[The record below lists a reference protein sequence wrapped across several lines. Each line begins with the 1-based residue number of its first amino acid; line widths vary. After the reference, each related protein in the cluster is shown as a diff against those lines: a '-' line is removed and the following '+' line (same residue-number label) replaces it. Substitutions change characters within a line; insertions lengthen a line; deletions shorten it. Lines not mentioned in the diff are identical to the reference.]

1 MVSSFSLCLRS
12 PFSSRR
18 RPSLSVYKCEIRR
31 QAQTP
36 GPTKAPA
43 LRRDGSQRPLL
54 PASPM
59 GLDSREHKPHFPP
72 RANVETYPPFIDLGH
87 WERPQRLRKLM
98 GVAGGGAS
106 GRWGARGGG
115 VGCITGLGRW
125 AGSSAWRWASVS
137 RRQVPQ
143 SDDKAPK
150 QVSAS

>member
-106 GRWGARGGG
+106 GRWGGVHHRTWALGGQL
-115 VGCITGLGRW
+115 GLALGERVQE
-125 AGSSAWRWASVS
+125 AGS
-137 RRQVPQ
+137 
-143 SDDKAPK
+143 PK
-150 QVSAS
+150 